1 MTTVGFGDITPQ
13 NVYERLFTAMVMML
27 GILFYSYMVGTL
39 TNLLGEFDKRNT
51 QDSKKMEVLEDI
63 AKELKLHFKL
73 K

>member
-1 MTTVGFGDITPQ
+1 
-13 NVYERLFTAMVMML
+13 MML

-51 QDSKKMEVLEDI
+51 QVSKKMEVLEDI
-63 AKELKLHFKL
+63 TKELKLHFKL